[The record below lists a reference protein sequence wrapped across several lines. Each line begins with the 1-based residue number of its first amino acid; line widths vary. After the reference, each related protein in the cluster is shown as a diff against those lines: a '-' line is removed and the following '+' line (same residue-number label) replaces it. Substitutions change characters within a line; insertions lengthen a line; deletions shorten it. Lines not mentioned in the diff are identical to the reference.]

1 MRYDQAFRS
10 TGYHTA
16 LLTTFSFD
24 PTVFENVPLV
34 AMRSCGCRNI
44 GVLADRAMVNRTLF
58 ELAPAPRAGT
68 AYHLAKTSVAGAFH
82 PKMVLQ
88 LGQNVGRLMVGSANL
103 TGAGL
108 VGNLETVSTIV
119 VNEEDRSATPLL
131 AEALRYFERHSDK
144 KDRAMRDVL
153 ARARARSP
161 WLADAEPG
169 EEVTIRGERVAF
181 LTESENAGM
190 GERFRNFVGDDLIDR
205 LVIVSPYADGT
216 LEGFSQLR
224 AAFGT
229 PATSFIVDPHEQDF
243 TAETFDTQTGAS
255 LHSSKPH
262 EWGGERPLHAKIV
275 VVCGSRA
282 DYVLAG
288 SANASVAG
296 LYSRLGSA
304 GNAEA
309 AIARTEPAG
318 TAIDRLKLSDC
329 LSTPM
334 PLSTLSLRHRAGSGT
349 EVDRQAPLDGGDCW
363 IEHGFVFWRPPT
375 SSIPAECLL
384 RLMDG
389 TGAEI
394 AVWSPVAE
402 GDCWS
407 LPLDAEVGSPRSAV
421 VVFPDGR
428 ESAPMPIA
436 ALNRLQTNANPPRS
450 GAAGRILAELEGRDD
465 IDDEDY
471 ERAMKLLALIR
482 PDETRKRDVT
492 RRTDDQEE
500 DDEGKILPENEFGE
514 IAKTPEGRQDLKIGP
529 ISEMRRLVNSF
540 LGLGALDSA
549 DADDLDPL
557 ADHIKNANNTDRTTA
572 DGNGAGDKDDSGNGK
587 DDDDGGDTGA
597 SRPRQPTQ
605 PKGSMSI
612 ANARADKL
620 VGHVDE
626 TCRALARPDLDPLN
640 LESAI
645 RIHLLVNVFLSR
657 CTPVGAKASVKHP
670 IFAVELPRSWIRI
683 LGRLIIALEASLERT
698 AANPPAEDI
707 DEECV
712 EALATILFCAGL
724 LLEASRITE
733 MPRAMVRQF
742 EAANA
747 SLARSVG
754 KILDGKPMADAAV
767 RQKLPVLIAK
777 HRLLP
782 GRDVSGV
789 NPGKQAH

>member
-24 PTVFENVPLV
+24 PTVFENVILV
-34 AMRSCGCRNI
+34 AMRSRGCRNI
-44 GVLADRAMVNRTLF
+44 GVLADMAMVNRTLF

-68 AYHLAKTSVAGAFH
+68 AYHLAKASVAGAFH

-88 LGQNVGRLMVGSANL
+88 LGQKEGRLMIGSANL

-119 VNEEDRSATPLL
+119 VSEEDRSAAPLL
-131 AEALRYFERHSDK
+131 AEALRYFERHADK

-161 WLADAEPG
+161 WLADVEPG
-169 EEVTIRGERVAF
+169 EEVTIGTERVAF
-181 LTESENAGM
+181 LTESENAGV
-190 GERFRNFVGDDLIDR
+190 GERFRDFVGDDVVDQLI
-205 LVIVSPYADGT
+205 VVSPYADKT

-224 AAFGT
+224 AAFGR

-243 TAETFDTQTGAS
+243 TADTFEAQTGAS
-255 LHSSKPH
+255 LHSSAPH
-262 EWGGERPLHAKIV
+262 EWGGERPLHAKMVI
-275 VVCGSRA
+275 VCGSRA
-282 DYVLAG
+282 DYVLSG

-296 LYSRLGSA
+296 LYSRLGGS

-334 PLSTLSLRHRAGSGT
+334 PLSMLSLRHRAHSGT
-349 EVDRQAPLDGGDCW
+349 EVDRQVPPDGGDCW
-363 IEHGFVFWRPPT
+363 IEHGFIFWRPPT
-375 SSIPAECLL
+375 NSVPAECLL

-389 TGAEI
+389 TGAEM
-394 AVWSPVAE
+394 AVSPPAAE
-402 GDCWS
+402 GDYFS
-407 LPLDAEVGSPRSAV
+407 LPLDADVGTPRSAV

-428 ESAPMPIA
+428 ESSPMPIA
-436 ALNRLQTNANPPRS
+436 ALNRLQTNANLPRT

-471 ERAMKLLALIR
+471 ERAIKLLALIR
-482 PDETRKRDVT
+482 PDETRKRDVA
-492 RRTDDQEE
+492 RRTDDNEE
-500 DDEGKILPENEFGE
+500 DEEGKILPENEFGE
-514 IAKTPEGRQDLKIGP
+514 IAKTPEGRQDLKTGP
-529 ISEMRRLVNSF
+529 ISEMRRLVNAF

-557 ADHIKNANNTDRTTA
+557 ADHIKNANTTDRTAA
-572 DGNGAGDKDDSGNGK
+572 DGSGAGDRNDNANDD
-587 DDDDGGDTGA
+587 DDDDGGDMGS
-597 SRPRQPTQ
+597 SRPRRPSR

-657 CTPVGAKASVKHP
+657 CAAVGEKASVKHP
-670 IFAVELPRSWIRI
+670 ILAVELPRSWIRI

-724 LLEASRITE
+724 LLDASRVAD
-733 MPRAMVRQF
+733 MPRAVVGQL
-742 EAANA
+742 ETVNA
-747 SLARSVG
+747 RLARSVG
-754 KILDGKPMADAAV
+754 RILDGKPIADAAV
-767 RQKLPVLIAK
+767 RHKLPVLMSK
-777 HRLLP
+777 HRLVPEREAL
-782 GRDVSGV
+782 GAI
-789 NPGKQAH
+789 PGKQAF

>member
-1 MRYDQAFRS
+1 MRYDQAFWS

-24 PTVFENVPLV
+24 PTIFENVILV
-34 AMRSCGCRNI
+34 AMRSRGCRNI
-44 GVLADRAMVNRTLF
+44 GVLADRAMMNRTLF
-58 ELAPAPRAGT
+58 ELAPVPRAGT
-68 AYHLAKTSVAGAFH
+68 AYHLAKTSVVGAFH

-88 LGQNVGRLMVGSANL
+88 LGQKEGRLMVGSANL

-144 KDRAMRDVL
+144 EDRAMRDVL
-153 ARARARSP
+153 ARAHAWSP

-181 LTESENAGM
+181 LTESENAGI

-205 LVIVSPYADGT
+205 LVIVSPYTDRT
-216 LEGFSQLR
+216 LEGFSRLR
-224 AAFGT
+224 TAFGT
-229 PATSFIVDPHEQDF
+229 PATSFVVDPHEQDF
-243 TAETFDTQTGAS
+243 TAETFEAQTGAS
-255 LHSSKPH
+255 LHSSKAH
-262 EWGGERPLHAKIV
+262 EWGGERRLHAKMV
-275 VVCGSRA
+275 VVCGSRS
-282 DYVLAG
+282 DYMLTG

-296 LYSRLGSA
+296 LYSRLGGA

-318 TAIDRLKLSDC
+318 TAIDQLKLSDC

-334 PLSTLSLRHRAGSGT
+334 PLSALSLRHRAGSGT
-349 EVDRQAPLDGGDCW
+349 EVDRQVPPDGGDCW

-375 SSIPAECLL
+375 ISVPAECLL
-384 RLMDG
+384 SLMDSTG
-389 TGAEI
+389 TEI
-394 AVWSPVAE
+394 AVSSPVAK
-402 GDCWS
+402 GDCWF
-407 LPLDAEVGSPRSAV
+407 LPLDADVGTPRSAV

-428 ESAPMPIA
+428 ESALMPIA
-436 ALNRLQTNANPPRS
+436 ALNRLLTNANPPRS
-450 GAAGRILAELEGRDD
+450 GAAGRILAELESRND

-492 RRTDDQEE
+492 RKTDDKK
-500 DDEGKILPENEFGE
+500 DDNEGKILPENEFGE
-514 IAKTPEGRQDLKIGP
+514 IAKTPRGRQDLKTGP
-529 ISEMRRLVNSF
+529 ISEMRRLVNAF
-540 LGLGALDSA
+540 LGLGAMESA

-557 ADHIKNANNTDRTTA
+557 ANHIKNANTTDRTTT
-572 DGNGAGDKDDSGNGK
+572 DGSGTGDRDDSSNG
-587 DDDDGGDTGA
+587 DDVGGDTES
-597 SRPRQPTQ
+597 SRPRRQAQ

-620 VGHVDE
+620 VGRVDE
-626 TCRALARPDLDPLN
+626 TRRALARPDLDPLN

-645 RIHLLVNVFLSR
+645 RIHLLMNVFLS
-657 CTPVGAKASVKHP
+657 CCAPVGEKASVKHP
-670 IFAVELPRSWIRI
+670 ILAVELPRSWIRI
-683 LGRLIIALEASLERT
+683 LGRLIIALKASLELR
-698 AANPPAEDI
+698 AASPPAEDI
-707 DEECV
+707 DEECI

-724 LLEASRITE
+724 LLDASRITE
-733 MPRAMVRQF
+733 MPRAIVCEI

-747 SLARSVG
+747 SLARSVR
-754 KILDGKPMADAAV
+754 KILNRKPMADAAV
-767 RQKLPVLIAK
+767 RQKLPVLKVK

-782 GRDVSGV
+782 EGDVRGV
-789 NPGKQAH
+789 IPGKQIH

>member
-24 PTVFENVPLV
+24 PTVFDNVILV
-34 AMRSCGCRNI
+34 AMRSRGCRNI
-44 GVLADRAMVNRTLF
+44 GILADMAMVNRTLF

-88 LGQNVGRLMVGSANL
+88 LGQKEGRLMVGSANL

-119 VNEEDRSATPLL
+119 VSEEDRSAAPLL
-131 AEALRYFERHSDK
+131 AEALRYFERHADK

-153 ARARARSP
+153 ARARAQSQ
-161 WLADAEPG
+161 WLADVEPG
-169 EEVTIRGERVAF
+169 EEVTIGTERVAF
-181 LTESENAGM
+181 LTESENAGV
-190 GERFRNFVGDDLIDR
+190 GERFRDFVGDDVVDQLI
-205 LVIVSPYADGT
+205 VVSPYADRT

-229 PATSFIVDPHEQDF
+229 PATFFVVDSHEQDF
-243 TAETFDTQTGAS
+243 TAETFEAQTGAS
-255 LHSSKPH
+255 LHSSEPH
-262 EWGGERPLHAKIV
+262 EWGGERPLHAKMV
-275 VVCGSRA
+275 VACGSRA

-288 SANASVAG
+288 SANASAAG
-296 LYSRLGSA
+296 LFSRIGGA

-318 TAIDRLKLSDC
+318 TAINRLKLSDC

-334 PLSTLSLRHRAGSGT
+334 PLSMLSLRHRARSGT
-349 EVDRQAPLDGGDCW
+349 EVDRQMPPDGGNCW
-363 IEHGFVFWRPPT
+363 IEHGFIFWRPPT
-375 SSIPAECLL
+375 SRVPAECLL

-389 TGAEI
+389 SGAEI
-394 AVWSPVAE
+394 AVSSPVAE
-402 GDCWS
+402 GDYLS
-407 LPLDAEVGSPRSAV
+407 LPLDADVGTPRSAV

-436 ALNRLQTNANPPRS
+436 ALNRLQTNANPPRT
-450 GAAGRILAELEGRDD
+450 GAAGRILAELEGRHD

-471 ERAMKLLALIR
+471 ERAMKLLTLIR
-482 PDETRKRDVT
+482 PDETRKRDVA
-492 RRTDDQEE
+492 RRTDDKEE
-500 DDEGKILPENEFGE
+500 HEEGKILPENEFGE
-514 IAKTPEGRQDLKIGP
+514 IAKTPEGRQVLKTGP
-529 ISEMRRLVNSF
+529 ISEMRRLVNAF
-540 LGLGALDSA
+540 LGLGALESA

-557 ADHIKNANNTDRTTA
+557 ANHIKNANTTDRTAA
-572 DGNGAGDKDDSGNGK
+572 DGSGAGDRDDNGNN
-587 DDDDGGDTGA
+587 DDDDGEMGS
-597 SRPRQPTQ
+597 SRPRQPTR

-657 CTPVGAKASVKHP
+657 CAPVGEKASVKHP
-670 IFAVELPRSWIRI
+670 ILAVELPRSWIRI

-698 AANPPAEDI
+698 AVNPPAEDI

-724 LLEASRITE
+724 LLDASRIAE

-747 SLARSVG
+747 NLARSVR
-754 KILDGKPMADAAV
+754 KILDGNPMADAAV
-767 RQKLPVLIAK
+767 RQKLPVLMAK

-782 GRDVSGV
+782 V
-789 NPGKQAH
+789 KQAAV